1 MLTPDNTPSPSPT
14 KVSDPDHEII
24 SFHKM
29 RMSPGACHRV
39 GLGKATQAILRER
52 STAHDPDHAFVCS
65 LFFFCAGEAAYQVCR
80 IINGSNFPFLSSL
93 SPEMTVTS
101 RLENLCV
108 SFCPPL
114 VLSVCAAHRDWK
126 VSCELDGLSLGFFLA
141 VRHPFSHVIRF
152 P

>member
-65 LFFFCAGEAAYQVCR
+65 LFFLRRG
-80 IINGSNFPFLSSL
+80 SSL
-93 SPEMTVTS
+93 SSMPNYQRFELPFSLFLIPGDDRDKPLGEFVCFVLPPT
-101 RLENLCV
+101 RPLCV
-108 SFCPPL
+108 RCPP
-114 VLSVCAAHRDWK
+114 
-126 VSCELDGLSLGFFLA
+126 
-141 VRHPFSHVIRF
+141 
-152 P
+152 